1 MLMVFWL
8 AWCVQRAEIPLA
20 DPPHWSPA
28 RALQLELAKAYAGE
42 AVPPARTPRA
52 SPRRLAA

>member
-8 AWCVQRAEIPLA
+8 AWCVQRAEIPRA

-28 RALQLELAKAYAGE
+28 RALQLELAKAFPGE
-42 AVPPARTPRA
+42 AAPTAPAPRGGV
-52 SPRRLAA
+52 RRNAA

>member
-8 AWCVQRAEIPLA
+8 AWCVQRAEIPRA

-28 RALQLELAKAYAGE
+28 RALQLELAKAFAGGLAPE
-42 AVPPARTPRA
+42 IAAPRA
-52 SPRRLAA
+52 ALRRSA